1 MAGTDSSR
9 KEVRFTGFGGQGMAV
24 IGNILGRAAAVY
36 DGKKATM
43 TQSYGPEARGGAS
56 SSQVIISD
64 GRIFYPYV
72 IESDI
77 LVGMSQEGYDK
88 HRSSLKKTTGVLLYD
103 EDLVSLDPKEDAGH
117 IYTIPATRFAEE
129 LGNRIIA
136 NLVMLGFFSSISKV
150 VSPDSIKKALPG
162 LVPGRFLDLNI
173 KAFEKGYDY
182 GLSLLDEE
190 KSEAKKPGSAKP
202 KSKKSAKKK

>member
-36 DGKKATM
+36 DGKQATM

-88 HRSSLKKTTGVLLYD
+88 HRSSLKKTGVLLYD
-103 EDLVSLDPKEDAGH
+103 EDLVTLHPEEAAEH
-117 IYTIPATRFAEE
+117 IHAIPATRYAEE
-129 LGNRIIA
+129 LGRKIVA
-136 NLVMLGFFSSISKV
+136 NIVMLGFLSGITEL
-150 VSPDSIKKALPG
+150 VSQDALKKAIADS
-162 LVPGRFLDLNI
+162 VPKPTIQLNL
-173 KAFEKGYDY
+173 KAFDRGRQHAK
-182 GLSLLDEE
+182 SLLE
-190 KSEAKKPGSAKP
+190 GSAVK
-202 KSKKSAKKK
+202 AKG

>member
-1 MAGTDSSR
+1 MMAGTDASR

-24 IGNILGRAAAVY
+24 IGYILGRAAAVY
-36 DGKKATM
+36 DGKQATM

-72 IESDI
+72 IQSDI

-88 HRSSLKKTTGVLLYD
+88 HRSSLKKTGVLLYD
-103 EDLVSLDPKEDAGH
+103 EDLVSLAEEESAEK

-129 LGNRIIA
+129 IGRKIVA
-136 NLVMLGFFSSISKV
+136 NIVMLGFLSGMTEL
-150 VSPDSIKKALPG
+150 VSEDALKKAIADS
-162 LVPGRFLDLNI
+162 VPKPTVQLNF
-173 KAFEKGYDY
+173 KAFDKGR
-182 GLSLLDEE
+182 EH
-190 KSEAKKPGSAKP
+190 AKKLLEGSAVKA
-202 KSKKSAKKK
+202 KS